1 MLGWRPRVQRMRY
14 EAPPRCISSIG
25 GSCLRLCAS
34 PEAHAYDRVDECP
47 ASRADLRRTV
57 RSDRAHRVLASDD
70 ATAGLRDSARVPEAF
85 DCGAFFDTFRADA
98 AVRVHP
104 VRLLLRD
111 CETALPGPKMT
122 TRPSD
127 S

>member
-1 MLGWRPRVQRMRY
+1 MRY

-34 PEAHAYDRVDECP
+34 PETHAYDRVDECP

-57 RSDRAHRVLASDD
+57 RSDRAHRVLTSDN
-70 ATAGLRDSARVPEAF
+70 ATAGLRDRARVSEAS
-85 DCGAFFDTFRADA
+85 DCGAELDTFRADA

-111 CETALPGPKMT
+111 FETALPGSRGT
-122 TRPSD
+122 TRPTD